1 MLSPVVEPQFYNRI
15 LQACQHLQQKL
26 FLQHCKSSCY
36 TTRMKKTDQYYSSL
50 LAYARSLCGSYR
62 VVAEKLGASS
72 GPQVEAWTRNGVA
85 YKWRPILDDK
95 FGLAFRKLSK

>member
-1 MLSPVVEPQFYNRI
+1 
-15 LQACQHLQQKL
+15 
-26 FLQHCKSSCY
+26 
-36 TTRMKKTDQYYSSL
+36 MKKTDQYYTSL
-50 LAYARSLCGSYR
+50 LAYARSICGSYR

>member
-1 MLSPVVEPQFYNRI
+1 MDAETVEV
-15 LQACQHLQQKL
+15 AEVCQPDQCANCQCCMAKP
-26 FLQHCKSSCY
+26 
-36 TTRMKKTDQYYSSL
+36 KTDEYYMSV
-50 LAYARSLCGSYR
+50 LAYARSICGSYR

-72 GPQVEAWTRNGVA
+72 GPQVEAWVRNGVA